1 VRAPPAATSSRRV
14 LTWVLPVGL
23 LVAVAAGCASNPDAV
38 NETAS
43 DFYAALAD
51 RRGADACA
59 LLAPETL
66 REVEQAAGTACED
79 AILQEEIAPPGEQVQ
94 VSRFGNQAQVR
105 FDVDTVFLAEFP
117 EGWRVVAAGC
127 TKRESRPYDCQVK
140 GG

>member
-1 VRAPPAATSSRRV
+1 
-14 LTWVLPVGL
+14 L
-23 LVAVAAGCASNPDAV
+23 LVAVTSGCASTPDAV
-38 NETAS
+38 NEAAS

-66 REVEQAAGTACED
+66 REVEQATGAACED
-79 AILQEEIAPPGEQVQ
+79 AILQEEIPPPGEQVQ

-105 FDVDTVFLAEFP
+105 FDAETAFLAEFP
-117 EGWRVVAAGC
+117 QGWRVVAAGC
-127 TKRESRPYDCQVK
+127 AERQSRPYDCQVK